1 MRSVQ
6 DPQNIACEL
15 TLCKL
20 TSDPT
25 NQQGV
30 PIGDRAEDIQET
42 TLSLS
47 SLHYRKHKSILL
59 TCAVTQADECR
70 RRGRTKNQP
79 RYKSATLYFKLADPI
94 ANQVGKNYC
103 FFILLKFTTSCFFF
117 FSPLQMASSSAL
129 LFRIIHKSRDP
140 WGTVLHLPK

>member
-25 NQQGV
+25 NQKGV

-47 SLHYRKHKSILL
+47 SLHYRKHKVFCLL
-59 TCAVTQADECR
+59 VQ
-70 RRGRTKNQP
+70 
-79 RYKSATLYFKLADPI
+79 
-94 ANQVGKNYC
+94 
-103 FFILLKFTTSCFFF
+103 
-117 FSPLQMASSSAL
+117 
-129 LFRIIHKSRDP
+129 
-140 WGTVLHLPK
+140 